1 MILRCIAVDDEPLA
15 LEKIAD
21 YAGRVPFL
29 SLEAKF
35 GNPLDA
41 MNYIYNH
48 TVDLVFLDIQMDQL
62 SGIQFLEVLKTKPS
76 IILTTAF
83 DHYALK
89 GYELDVS
96 DYLLKP
102 FSFERFL
109 KSVNKVYHQHT
120 MTVELNRKS
129 SALNEE
135 EKKRIFIKSGNT
147 LEQIEVGEILYIEG
161 MKEYLGIHVG
171 QKRIIV
177 LMSFQKLQALLPA
190 GQFVRIH
197 KSYLVAIEKI
207 HCIKNNH
214 VCIGDQELPI
224 GSSYKAAL
232 YAQIDSLKLSNLE
245 IRKE

>member
-62 SGIQFLEVLKTKPS
+62 NGIQFLEVLKLKPS

-83 DHYALK
+83 DQYALK

-102 FSFERFL
+102 FSFDRFL
-109 KSVNKVYHQHT
+109 KSVNKVFQQKNVNY
-120 MTVELNRKS
+120 ELQQKLT
-129 SALNEE
+129 AIKEE
-135 EKKRIFIKSGNT
+135 EKKYIFLKSGNK
-147 LEQIEVGEILYIEG
+147 IEKIDIDEIIYIEG
-161 MKEYLGIHVG
+161 MKEYLGIHT
-171 QKRIIV
+171 QQSRIMV
-177 LMSFQKLQALLPA
+177 LMSFNKLEEMLPHEH
-190 GQFVRIH
+190 FVRIH
-197 KSYLVAIEKI
+197 KSYTVAIDKI
-207 HCIKNNH
+207 QCIKNNH
-214 VCIGDQELPI
+214 VCMNEIQLPI
-224 GSSYKAAL
+224 GSSYKDAFLAK
-232 YAQIDSLKLSNLE
+232 IECLKS
-245 IRKE
+245 KEDKRPKY